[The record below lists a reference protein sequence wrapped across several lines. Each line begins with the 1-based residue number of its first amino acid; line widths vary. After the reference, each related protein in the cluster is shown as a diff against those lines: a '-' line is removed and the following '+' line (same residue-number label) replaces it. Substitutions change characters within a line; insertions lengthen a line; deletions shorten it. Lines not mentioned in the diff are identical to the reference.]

1 MRHFKILNSF
11 LLFLLII
18 TSIYVIPCFAE
29 DTAYVWSSY
38 EGLTPTSSIVTSK
51 EEILRV
57 STSLIQKQGWKAIN
71 IRTVAKE
78 CNISVGSIYNY
89 FHNKSDQIATTV
101 ERVWHDI
108 FHLSDN
114 TSDFKNFVDCVEW
127 IFESMKQ
134 GEEKYPGF
142 FAFHSMIFMEEEK
155 ESGQQLWWD
164 ISIIFFSLFFPDSLY
179 K

>member
-1 MRHFKILNSF
+1 M
-11 LLFLLII
+11 
-18 TSIYVIPCFAE
+18 
-29 DTAYVWSSY
+29 
-38 EGLTPTSSIVTSK
+38 
-51 EEILRV
+51 
-57 STSLIQKQGWKAIN
+57 
-71 IRTVAKE
+71 
-78 CNISVGSIYNY
+78 
-89 FHNKSDQIATTV
+89 IAATV

-114 TSDFKNFVDCVEW
+114 ASDFKNFVDCVEW

-179 K
+179 GSVK

>member
-1 MRHFKILNSF
+1 M
-11 LLFLLII
+11 
-18 TSIYVIPCFAE
+18 
-29 DTAYVWSSY
+29 
-38 EGLTPTSSIVTSK
+38 
-51 EEILRV
+51 
-57 STSLIQKQGWKAIN
+57 
-71 IRTVAKE
+71 
-78 CNISVGSIYNY
+78 
-89 FHNKSDQIATTV
+89 IAATV

-114 TSDFKNFVDCVEW
+114 TSDFKNFVDCVEG